1 MRRAPIEKVSVRCNC
16 RNGGTWMKLV
26 DPGPQ
31 PSPFEVEYSE
41 LESDKPK
48 VQNQSEDV
56 SPNAEVSREAS
67 TEAVEEPQA
76 APVDAEASVSRSE
89 TTAEQSFRVATSSS
103 ENAQVE
109 ATGGDEFGAGVD
121 VGDDASKVAGN
132 EKPKA
137 GDESPQQA
145 TDGAKAAGT
154 GQKKRG
160 KRPNRRR
167 RAQRGQKKNDGS
179 PPEREA

>member
-1 MRRAPIEKVSVRCNC
+1 MRRAPIKEVSVRCNC

-56 SPNAEVSREAS
+56 SPNAEVSREVS
-67 TEAVEEPQA
+67 TEAVEELQT
-76 APVDAEASVSRSE
+76 APVAAEASVTRST
-89 TTAEQSFRVATSSS
+89 TTAEQSFRAAISSS
-103 ENAQVE
+103 GNAQVE

-121 VGDDASKVAGN
+121 VGDDAAKVAGN
-132 EKPKA
+132 EKLKA
-137 GDESPQQA
+137 GAESPQQA
-145 TDGAKAAGT
+145 TDGAKAADT

-167 RAQRGQKKNDGS
+167 RSRSSQKKDDGS